1 MYISGDEVMIFVK
14 LTKGSKPSE
23 ARSAEE
29 AQSRVGDTRLAH
41 STPASAHTHRPQ
53 LSISSKGAE
62 KQTVEGCGQ
71 PVREM
76 KAQGRFS

>member
-1 MYISGDEVMIFVK
+1 MVGKMKNESMDGLMGNGAVGSGGA
-14 LTKGSKPSE
+14 LNS
-23 ARSAEE
+23 
-29 AQSRVGDTRLAH
+29 
-41 STPASAHTHRPQ
+41 RPQ